1 MTTTKTRRGP
11 IVLITG
17 TSSGFGRAT
26 AARLSSA
33 GMRVFGT
40 SRKPP
45 ARESLSFENV
55 LMDVDNDASVAAGV
69 RQVIETAGR
78 IDVLVNNAGI
88 GVAGSVE
95 DTSIEEARCQLETNF
110 FGVVRATQAVL
121 PHMRRQRSGKIVN
134 VSSIGGLV
142 ALPFQA
148 FYSASK
154 FAVEALTEAL
164 RLELAPFGIRVCCI
178 EPGDFRTAM
187 TDKRFFAKNADS
199 RAYGVQMQ
207 ATIDAYAHDERN
219 GADPELVARLIERI
233 VAESNPKVRYL
244 VGKPDQKAAAL
255 LKRVIP
261 ATLFERFLARHCRI
275 SAR

>member
-1 MTTTKTRRGP
+1 MH
-11 IVLITG
+11 
-17 TSSGFGRAT
+17 
-26 AARLSSA
+26 
-33 GMRVFGT
+33 VFGT
-40 SRKPP
+40 SRKP
-45 ARESLSFENV
+45 AADETRSFETV
-55 LMDVDNDASVAAGV
+55 LMDVDDDASVTAGV
-69 RQVIETAGR
+69 HRVIEEAGR

-95 DTSIEEARCQLETNF
+95 DTSIEEAKRQLETNF

-154 FAVEALTEAL
+154 FAIEALTEAL
-164 RLELAPFGIRVCCI
+164 RLELAPFDIQVCCI

-187 TDKRFFAKNADS
+187 TDKRLFATKADS
-199 RAYGVQMQ
+199 DAYGAQMQ

-233 VAESNPKVRYL
+233 IAERNPKIRYL

-275 SAR
+275 AGR